1 MVNQTCLEDRYKVIY
16 IANLRVTMVA
26 GMSFTQAV
34 KGIRARM
41 IKNRSNLNPQST
53 SQVPFLA
60 SPDVWPVLATQAQL
74 E

>member
-1 MVNQTCLEDRYKVIY
+1 MT
-16 IANLRVTMVA
+16 NLRVTIVA

-41 IKNRSNLNPQST
+41 IKNRSKFNLQST
-53 SQVPFLA
+53 PQVPFVA
-60 SPDVWPVLATQAQL
+60 SPDVWPVLATQAQV